1 MSGVAFVEMGTN
13 FSFGAMLPFLCF
25 DEIFPTMHRVEHRQ
39 LAAHRTHGPVVSN
52 VFHCKRPS
60 SIIPSLFHLL
70 RKSHYDY
77 ATEPFFDLLD
87 TRTSSRPYPRDSGR
101 RLLSDHARKSLR
113 EKVPSSRFDLSFT
126 GICGAML
133 FALSPTFVIG
143 ERGGAFLVQ
152 ARRNAI
158 ALAIDRGRVARRARH
173 YHFE

>member
-77 ATEPFFDLLD
+77 ATEPFFDLLTLAPRQGL
-87 TRTSSRPYPRDSGR
+87 TRGTVVDVVCRIISKVA
-101 RLLSDHARKSLR
+101 AR
-113 EKVPSSRFDLSFT
+113 E
-126 GICGAML
+126 
-133 FALSPTFVIG
+133 
-143 ERGGAFLVQ
+143 
-152 ARRNAI
+152 
-158 ALAIDRGRVARRARH
+158 
-173 YHFE
+173 